1 MIAVLKNISIG
12 RYYAVDSPV
21 HSLDPRLKIITTFV
35 YLIILFVIDSVFS
48 LALCAGLLFVAIY
61 IAKVPFKFVLK
72 GVRPILFI
80 VILTALL
87 NLLMTEGNIIFQFY
101 FIKIS
106 HEGILRSIFM
116 ASRLVF
122 LIMASSLMT
131 YTTTELSLTDGIE
144 SLLTPFKVIKVPAH
158 EIAMMMSIA
167 LRFIPT
173 LIDETDKIMKA
184 QMARGASFD
193 SKNIV
198 QKAKSFL
205 PLLIPIFISA
215 FKRAEDLALA
225 MEARCYRGGE
235 GRTRLN
241 SLQYGKND
249 LSAAI
254 IITVSI
260 TICILIDKLI
270 FVNFWG
276 II

>member
-1 MIAVLKNISIG
+1 MLSNITIG
-12 RYYAVDSPV
+12 RYYAVESKV
-21 HSLDPRLKIITTFV
+21 HALDPRLKILSTFA
-35 YLIILFVIDSVFS
+35 YLILLFVIDSVWS
-48 LALCAGLLFVAIY
+48 LFFCAFLLCLAIKLS
-61 IAKVPFKFVLK
+61 KVPFKFVLK

-80 VILTALL
+80 VFLTALL
-87 NLLMTEGNIIFQFY
+87 NLFMTDGRPIAQFY
-101 FIKIS
+101 FLKIT

-122 LIMASSLMT
+122 LIMSSSLMT
-131 YTTTELSLTDGIE
+131 FTTTELALTDGIE
-144 SLLTPFKVIKVPAH
+144 SLLKPFKIVKVPAH

-198 QKAKSFL
+198 KKAKSFL
-205 PLLIPIFISA
+205 PLLIPIFISS

-241 SLQYGKND
+241 KLKYSQND
-249 LSAAI
+249 LIAAGIVVSAMLLALLLDRLLF
-254 IITVSI
+254 S
-260 TICILIDKLI
+260 
-270 FVNFWG
+270 NYWG
-276 II
+276 VV

>member
-1 MIAVLKNISIG
+1 MLKNITIG
-12 RYYAVDSPV
+12 RYYGVESPV
-21 HSLDPRLKIITTFV
+21 HSLDPRLKILATFA
-35 YLIILFVIDSVFS
+35 YLIILFVIDSLFS
-48 LALCAGLLFVAIY
+48 LVFCALLLLMVIWVSN
-61 IAKVPFKFVLK
+61 VPLKYVIK

-87 NLLMTEGNIIFQFY
+87 NLFMTEGEVLWQFY
-101 FIKIS
+101 FLKVTY
-106 HEGILRSIFM
+106 EGILRAIFM
-116 ASRLVF
+116 GSRLVF

-144 SLLTPFKVIKVPAH
+144 SLLKPFKVIKVPAH

-193 SKNIV
+193 SKGMV
-198 QKAKSFL
+198 KKAKSFL

-215 FKRAEDLALA
+215 FKRADDLALA
-225 MEARCYRGGE
+225 MEARCYRGGD

-241 SLQYGKND
+241 SLKYHKND
-249 LSAAI
+249 FYAALMICSA
-254 IITVSI
+254 ITLCV
-260 TICILIDKLI
+260 LLDKLV
-270 FVNFWG
+270 FVHFG
-276 II
+276 GVI

>member
-1 MIAVLKNISIG
+1 MLKNISIG
-12 RYYAVDSPV
+12 RYYAVDSPI
-21 HSLDPRLKIITTFV
+21 HRLDPRLKILATLL

-48 LALCAGLLFVAIY
+48 LAVCAGLLFIAIF
-61 IAKVPFKFVLK
+61 ISKVPFGFVLK

-87 NLLMTEGNIIFQFY
+87 NLFMTEGEVLYQFY
-101 FIKIS
+101 FLKIT

-131 YTTTELSLTDGIE
+131 YTTTELSMTDGIE
-144 SLLTPFKVIKVPAH
+144 SLLNPFKVIKVPAH

-241 SLQYGKND
+241 KLKYGKND
-249 LSAAI
+249 LIAATLIVSA
-254 IITVSI
+254 I
-260 TICILIDKLI
+260 TIAVLIDKLI
-270 FVNFWG
+270 FINFWG
-276 II
+276 VV

>member
-1 MIAVLKNISIG
+1 MLKNISIG
-12 RYYAVDSPV
+12 RYYAVDSPL
-21 HSLDPRLKIITTFV
+21 HRLDPRLKILATLL

-48 LALCAGLLFVAIY
+48 LAICAGLLFIAIA
-61 IAKVPFKFVLK
+61 ISKVPFGFILK

-87 NLLMTEGNIIFQFY
+87 NLFMTEGEIIYQFY
-101 FIKIS
+101 FLKIT

-131 YTTTELSLTDGIE
+131 YTTTELSMTDGIE
-144 SLLTPFKVIKVPAH
+144 SLLNPFKVIKVPAH

-241 SLQYGKND
+241 KLKYGKND
-249 LSAAI
+249 LIAAI
-254 IITVSI
+254 LIVSAI
-260 TICILIDKLI
+260 TIAVLIDKLI

-276 II
+276 VV